1 MVATSATLIAVFV
14 PISFL
19 EGQIGKLFV
28 EFGFVMAGAVAISTL
43 VALTLCPALASRLLK
58 PRRVAGHRPGG
69 SERGMCG
76 SIGWCSSGRSPC
88 RSW

>member
-1 MVATSATLIAVFV
+1 M

-58 PRRVAGHRPGG
+58 VNRV
-69 SERGMCG
+69 ERTTIDPAIAACCG
-76 SIGWCSSGRSPC
+76 FTGWCSSGPSMF